1 MTSKD
6 LTASDR
12 FFVGRMQL
20 KMASKDS
27 HLFVDKRLPSLNFL
41 LAGRK
46 LGWGDDFWLDLAVL
60 EWMGSWWDLTKRDWK
75 RGWNEMNLHAL
86 RIFLIWIMIAL
97 NMACLE
103 ARWHR
108 EDDPILN
115 ETEVMKM
122 EAQVLW
128 VSFYPSIGR
137 ASQHRWEMDLMEDRE
152 GLDLFSWR
160 GLKEVHTLDV
170 LSLLL
175 LLLLDGWRKN
185 GGSDC
190 GWDDGGKDWNSL
202 FNS

>member
-1 MTSKD
+1 MNIELNYD
-6 LTASDR
+6 LNYDLNWIELNYD
-12 FFVGRMQL
+12 L
-20 KMASKDS
+20 KPD
-27 HLFVDKRLPSLNFL
+27 
-41 LAGRK
+41 
-46 LGWGDDFWLDLAVL
+46 
-60 EWMGSWWDLTKRDWK
+60 
-75 RGWNEMNLHAL
+75 AL

-108 EDDPILN
+108 EDDPNLN

-137 ASQHRWEMDLMEDRE
+137 ASQHRWEMDVMEDRE

-160 GLKEVHTLDV
+160 GSEEVYNLAV

-175 LLLLDGWRKN
+175 LLLLLLLSLLLLLFSKV
-185 GGSDC
+185 GGRM
-190 GWDDGGKDWNSL
+190 GEWIVGGMMIKFL
-202 FNS
+202 